1 MFLQYLKSKIRKK
14 FQTIKMKVVIRL
26 AKFMDIPEIIKV
38 NLECLPENY
47 DRIFWNQQFYIGR
60 EHSFVAV
67 CGDIIGY
74 VFCDEQSI
82 ISFAVQEK
90 FRKNGIGRQLLH
102 HCLNTFKCP
111 CNLNVRVNNLPA
123 LKLYNSLGFLI
134 QETIPNY
141 YHNPKEDGHKMC
153 RNPCDEK
160 FEEKKKIVLKNLMV
174 DSKV

>member
-90 FRKNGIGRQLLH
+90 FRKN
-102 HCLNTFKCP
+102 
-111 CNLNVRVNNLPA
+111 
-123 LKLYNSLGFLI
+123 
-134 QETIPNY
+134 
-141 YHNPKEDGHKMC
+141 
-153 RNPCDEK
+153 
-160 FEEKKKIVLKNLMV
+160 
-174 DSKV
+174 